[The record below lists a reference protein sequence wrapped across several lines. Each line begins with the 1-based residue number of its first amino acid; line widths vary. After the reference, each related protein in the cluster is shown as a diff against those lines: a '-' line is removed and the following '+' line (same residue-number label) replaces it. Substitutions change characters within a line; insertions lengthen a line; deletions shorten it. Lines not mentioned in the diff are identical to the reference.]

1 MTRAFVFLA
10 LSCTWAAGALA
21 QGAPVQVVCPIDGS
35 VFQFQPP
42 PPATSRETYLDM
54 RPVETAPDTW
64 PHPKCPGNG
73 FVLYKK
79 KFSEDEIAHLRPFVY
94 SDRYRSMVDVHSTRY
109 LESALRRHMGDSL
122 YAVAWSLV
130 QATWEVSSDPA
141 RYKQYAEEA
150 LAAYDAIP
158 FEALR
163 DNRHRVLKEMV
174 SGELARRLGRF
185 ESARERFLEVRDK
198 PEFGTPFLQR
208 IITLQLGLIR
218 ARDTASHR
226 IPY

>member
-1 MTRAFVFLA
+1 MMRTIVLFA
-10 LSCTWAAGALA
+10 LCCAATGALA

-35 VFQFQPP
+35 VFEFQPP

-73 FVLYKK
+73 FVLYKRR
-79 KFSEDEIAHLRPFVY
+79 FSEDEIAHLREFVL
-94 SDRYRSMVDVHSTRY
+94 SEQYRSIKDVHSTKY
-109 LESALRRHMGDSL
+109 LEAMLRRRMGDSP
-122 YAVAWSLV
+122 YEVAWALMR
-130 QATWEVSSDPA
+130 ATWDVSSDPA

-158 FEALR
+158 YEALR
-163 DNRHRVLKEMV
+163 ENRHRVLKGMV

-185 ESARERFLEVRDK
+185 ESARERFLEFRDK

-208 IITLQLGLIR
+208 IIALQLRLIK